1 MSNIIVTH
9 IDNAITYTTSN
20 NSIFAYLISFVIITL
35 IHNIYVL
42 KRKTL
47 IIDMHNPAFIFNV
60 IIVTLMIMYG
70 LKYTKK
76 DKFKTAVK
84 QASIALIIAL
94 FAHLDMLF
102 ATFYFILLLSF
113 YYNENL

>member
-1 MSNIIVTH
+1 MG
-9 IDNAITYTTSN
+9 
-20 NSIFAYLISFVIITL
+20 NSIGHFDISKIKKEI
-35 IHNIYVL
+35 
-42 KRKTL
+42 KTL
-47 IIDMHNPAFIFNV
+47 TAIKKLGLYHLLKLSIKIRESSFI
-60 IIVTLMIMYG
+60 
-70 LKYTKK
+70 KYTKK

>member
-1 MSNIIVTH
+1 
-9 IDNAITYTTSN
+9 
-20 NSIFAYLISFVIITL
+20 
-35 IHNIYVL
+35 
-42 KRKTL
+42 
-47 IIDMHNPAFIFNV
+47 
-60 IIVTLMIMYG
+60 MIMYG